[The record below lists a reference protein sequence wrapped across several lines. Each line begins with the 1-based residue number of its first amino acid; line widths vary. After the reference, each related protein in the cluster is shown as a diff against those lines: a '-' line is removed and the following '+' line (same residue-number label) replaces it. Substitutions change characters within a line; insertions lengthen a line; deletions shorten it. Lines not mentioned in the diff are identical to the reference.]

1 MTEARR
7 PDSRPKFAA
16 RLDDWVHRY
25 RQRRALKRGRTPG
38 VIPYIGYGSTEW
50 VRVLGRV
57 LYLPA
62 TEQAPEPIEDTAS
75 LKPVVAQVARV
86 RGWRSFMSVHVPHHP
101 VRMLIDGHPVTE
113 VASDRGGVID
123 HVVPVN
129 LAPGWHTITLQASGP
144 AGTVGEAA
152 HAPVYVVD
160 PASRFGL
167 LSDVDDTI
175 LNTALPKPLVAAW
188 NSFVLDEHAR
198 TSTPGMPV
206 LYDHLLAAHPGA
218 PVIYLSTGAWNVAP
232 ALSRFLERNL
242 YPMGSLLLTDWGPT
256 TDRWFRSGKEHKLRE
271 LERLAREFPEIEWVL
286 VGDDGQHDEELYQR
300 FATAHPQNVAAVAIR
315 QLSVGQAVLAGGR
328 SKARLHRSVSGV
340 PWVYGPDGATLRQ
353 ELKGLGLL

>member
-1 MTEARR
+1 M
-7 PDSRPKFAA
+7 
-16 RLDDWVHRY
+16 RLDDWVHRF
-25 RQRRALKRGRTPG
+25 RERRVVKRGRVPG

-57 LYLPA
+57 LYLPE
-62 TEQAPEPIEDTAS
+62 TEPQEAEAPAES
-75 LKPVVAQVARV
+75 LRPVVAQVARV
-86 RGWRSFMSVHVPHHP
+86 RGWRSFSSVHVPHSP
-101 VRMLIDGHPVTE
+101 VRVLIDGEPITE

-123 HVVPVN
+123 HLVPVK
-129 LAPGWHTITLQASGP
+129 LSPGWHTITLQANGARSGR
-144 AGTVGEAA
+144 AEAA
-152 HAPVYVVD
+152 HAPVYIVD
-160 PASRFGL
+160 PTAHFGL

-206 LYDHLLAAHPGA
+206 LYDHLLAKHPGS

-256 TDRWFRSGKEHKLRE
+256 TDRWFRSGKDHKTRE
-271 LERLAREFPEIEWVL
+271 LSRLAREFPDVKWVL

-300 FATAHPQNVAAVAIR
+300 FATAHPENVAAVLIR

-328 SKARLHRSVSGV
+328 SKARLQRSVSGV
-340 PWVYGPDGATLRQ
+340 PWIYGPDGATLHQ
-353 ELKGLGLL
+353 ELRNLGIL